1 MRAAR
6 SGGPLYA
13 RPTKSHMKKTL
24 LLALIAFGITLP
36 GLSSAQTAAVD
47 PSDRLKEVLPP
58 DVAERVLATI
68 AEARARELPADALA
82 NRALKF
88 AARGVDPL
96 DIERSL
102 YDHALRLDETRSVLN
117 AARGGRASDEE
128 VEAGSEALR
137 MGADAENISELARS
151 APSGR
156 SLAVPLFVL
165 GSLVDRGLPAD
176 QALRRVLD
184 RLQAR
189 ATDLQLEQLP
199 AQAGVGPPAPGVP
212 KGQGKGLSNRP
223 GSASGGAG
231 LGPAGT
237 GGRPVSLPP
246 NPGKGQ
252 EKGKGPEGPPGQP

>member
-1 MRAAR
+1 
-6 SGGPLYA
+6 
-13 RPTKSHMKKTL
+13 MKKTL
-24 LLALIAFGITLP
+24 LFALIAFGITLP
-36 GLSSAQTAAVD
+36 GLSSAQTAAID

-102 YDHALRLDETRSVLN
+102 HDHALRLDQARSVLN
-117 AARGGRASDEE
+117 AARGGRASDDE

-137 MGADAENISELARS
+137 MGADAEKISELARS

-176 QALRRVLD
+176 QALRRVLE

-189 ATDLQLEQLP
+189 ATDSQLEQLP
-199 AQAGVGPPAPGVP
+199 AQTGLGPPAPDAP
-212 KGQGKGLSNRP
+212 QGQGKGLSNRP
-223 GSASGGAG
+223 GSALGGAG
-231 LGPAGT
+231 RGPAGA
-237 GGRPVSLPP
+237 GGRPASLPP
-246 NPGKGQ
+246 HPGKGQ
-252 EKGKGPEGPPGQP
+252 EKGQGKSKGPGGPPGQP